1 MKKPNTR
8 HALSTL
14 LLSIRSRR
22 RTHSAFENDVQWE
35 IALFVIEASIVGKSI
50 DVSGLAHV
58 TGRARNTIAAQVGI
72 MENEGFLSSITDS
85 KDQRRKVFQPT
96 ENLWR
101 EFDSFAKA
109 IAPDIARASYKL
121 QVS

>member
-22 RTHSAFENDVQWE
+22 RTHSAF
-35 IALFVIEASIVGKSI
+35 VGKSI

>member
-1 MKKPNTR
+1 MKNSNTR

-22 RTHSAFENDVQWE
+22 RTQSAFENDVQWE
-35 IALFVIEASIVGKSI
+35 IALFVIESSLQGRSI

-58 TGRARNTIAAQVGI
+58 TGRARNTITVQVGA
-72 MENEGFLSSITDS
+72 MEKEGLLNSLTDS

-96 ENLWR
+96 ENLWS

-109 IAPDIARASYKL
+109 VTPDIARASYKL
-121 QVS
+121 QVT